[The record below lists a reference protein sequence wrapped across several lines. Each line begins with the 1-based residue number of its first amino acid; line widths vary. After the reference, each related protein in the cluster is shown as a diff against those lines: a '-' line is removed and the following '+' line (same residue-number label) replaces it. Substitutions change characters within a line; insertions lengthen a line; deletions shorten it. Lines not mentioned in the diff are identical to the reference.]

1 MSALEPAL
9 RSLTDALLDAV
20 GRRDWA
26 VADAELETLAQEA
39 VAAMVANRTEDL
51 ATLARLVARC
61 HTALSLADGLDGE
74 AMHRLGQLRAL
85 ALTVAAARG
94 TPPRPA
100 RPVRSALPARRPLR
114 SCRRWAPVR
123 GPALPWSRPPACRRR
138 RWAAPPAGAARRRPR
153 PLLAGRAADRQ
164 RTGGWGGA
172 PNRFPVGMVLN
183 R

>member
-9 RSLTDALLDAV
+9 RSLTDALLHAV

-51 ATLARLVARC
+51 ATLARLVVRC
-61 HTALSLADGLDGE
+61 HTALALEEGLDGE

-94 TPPRPA
+94 SPPPRPPGA
-100 RPVRSALPARRPLR
+100 LRTPGTPTAAVLSALGSGPRTCPALVEATGLSAEQVGSALPELR
-114 SCRRWAPVR
+114 AAGLVHSWPAGRLTVNALADGAESDGAEPRTVFRWA
-123 GPALPWSRPPACRRR
+123 
-138 RWAAPPAGAARRRPR
+138 
-153 PLLAGRAADRQ
+153 
-164 RTGGWGGA
+164 
-172 PNRFPVGMVLN
+172 
-183 R
+183 